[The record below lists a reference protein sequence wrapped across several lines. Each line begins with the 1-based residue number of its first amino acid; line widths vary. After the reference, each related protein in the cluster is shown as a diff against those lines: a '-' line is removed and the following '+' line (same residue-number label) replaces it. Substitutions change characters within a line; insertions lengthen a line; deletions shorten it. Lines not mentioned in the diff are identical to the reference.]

1 MPTRVKVARDYYPAA
16 SSDRNAVRKLRAD
29 ILRCRELYEKLL
41 KSNPHFDKCKHIT
54 YREQRLIWDYLSEPD
69 G

>member
-1 MPTRVKVARDYYPAA
+1 MNKRVKKACDKDPAT

-54 YREQRLIWDYLSEPD
+54 YREQRMIWDYLGEPD